1 MLHVLFRS
9 VDQLK
14 GACERFSETYSIFL
28 SSANVPPSLED
39 DIRRLT
45 EQHMEQEEQDANRA
59 RGWLGTRLRNFFF
72 IILRFSVLLYEKV
85 MVWNAI
91 KTIHN

>member
-1 MLHVLFRS
+1 MLHVPFRS

-14 GACERFSETYSIFL
+14 GACERFSEAYSIFL

-45 EQHMEQEEQDANRA
+45 EQHMEQEEQDANEV
-59 RGWLGTRLRNFFF
+59 RNISLQLSTLNFC
-72 IILRFSVLLYEKV
+72 
-85 MVWNAI
+85 NAGLFCCF
-91 KTIHN
+91 